1 MMNQMTTL
9 GMSPRLERVLTYSL
23 GWITGIIFFFLERN
37 RSVRWHAAQSMIT
50 FGLLSILIFGITL
63 LRGVLGAIVGWI
75 PILGSLLNWL
85 TGTALGLVTTGLSWV
100 TLILWVWLMVMAFIR
115 EDYSLPIIGGWVRNI
130 V

>member
-23 GWITGIIFFFLERN
+23 GWITGIIFFFLEKN

-50 FGLLSILIFGITL
+50 FGLLSILIFGVTL
-63 LRGVLGAIVGWI
+63 LKGLLGAIVGWV
-75 PILGSLLNWL
+75 PLLGSLLGWL
-85 TGTALGLVTTGLSWV
+85 TGTALGLVVTGLWWV
-100 TLILWVWLMVMAFIR
+100 TIILWVWLMVMAFVR
-115 EDYSLPIIGGWVRNI
+115 EDYSLPVIGGWVRNL

>member
-23 GWITGIIFFFLERN
+23 GWVTGIIFFFLEKN

-63 LRGVLGAIVGWI
+63 LQRLLGAIVGWI
-75 PILGSLLNWL
+75 PLLGWLLSWL
-85 TGTALGLVTTGLSWV
+85 TGTALGLVITGLWWV
-100 TLILWVWLMVMAFIR
+100 TLLVWIWLMVMAFVR
-115 EDYSLPIIGGWVRNI
+115 EDYSLPVIGGWVRNL